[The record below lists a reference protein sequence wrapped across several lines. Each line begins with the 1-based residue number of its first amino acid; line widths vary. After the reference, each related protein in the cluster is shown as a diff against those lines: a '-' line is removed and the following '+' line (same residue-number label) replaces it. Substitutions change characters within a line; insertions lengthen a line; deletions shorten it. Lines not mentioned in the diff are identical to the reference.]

1 MISQHAVC
9 AVLSALMCVD
19 MQVWPS
25 HSLAWIAAMIQ
36 ALSVHRSQ
44 TLMSTLLF
52 DGVDMYLMTQL
63 IVLVKLG
70 LYYMHLADSYTKCT
84 WHVG

>member
-70 LYYMHLADSYTKCT
+70 VY
-84 WHVG
+84 

>member
-1 MISQHAVC
+1 
-9 AVLSALMCVD
+9 
-19 MQVWPS
+19 
-25 HSLAWIAAMIQ
+25 MIQ
-36 ALSVHRSQ
+36 ALSVHGSQ

-52 DGVDMYLMTQL
+52 DGVDMYLMSNFTQL

-70 LYYMHLADSYTKCT
+70 VYYMHLANSYTKCT